1 MTSFAELARHDA
13 PPLDRL
19 ALALAAELRDVDED
33 AALAHLDALGDELR
47 AVLASPALQG
57 HAGDPVRQVAA
68 LREVLAERHG
78 FGGAERQYDD
88 PRHSMLDLVLER
100 RRGLPILLSLVYVEV
115 ARRAGIPL
123 RGVGLPGHFVAGHL
137 GDDPPLLVDPF
148 SGGAFVET
156 DAPAAMRRP
165 WDAHETAMRMLN
177 NLVAAYQRRGDLGRA
192 LRAASMRLEL
202 PAAPALREELRAELR
217 AMQARLN

>member
-1 MTSFAELARHDA
+1 MVGRVCPAFAELAAATD

-19 ALALAAELRDVDED
+19 ALALAAEFRAVDVAGTL
-33 AALAHLDALGDELR
+33 AALDALGEEL
-47 AVLASPALQG
+47 A
-57 HAGDPVRQVAA
+57 QVAA
-68 LREVLAERHG
+68 GVPDTPEAECAACARVLGRTHG
-78 FGGAERQYDD
+78 FSGDTEEYDHPD
-88 PRHSMLDLVLER
+88 NSMLDLVVAR
-100 RRGLPILLSLVYVEV
+100 RRGLPILLSIVYVEV